1 MKQNNAKPKS
11 PFADSTGL
19 KVCCPTQLEGAGV
32 DQLLQKRV
40 VPCEGKAKILKD
52 QEEEELEETDLMEKV
67 KDAPQET
74 RIKDPVSRHKI
85 LTPSNCAWIG
95 LYC

>member
-1 MKQNNAKPKS
+1 M
-11 PFADSTGL
+11 
-19 KVCCPTQLEGAGV
+19 
-32 DQLLQKRV
+32 DQLLQKQV
-40 VPCEGKAKILKD
+40 VPCEAKATILKD
-52 QEEEELEETDLMEKV
+52 QEEEEREETDLMENV

-95 LYC
+95 LYY